1 MMTFSAYSYLTNPM
15 MKQAFLHLGF
25 PDYFRVELAIAKLM
39 VAVLILIPLH
49 SRIKE
54 WVYAGFTITFISACI
69 SHLASG
75 DPAQYR
81 IMPGIFL
88 IPLAVSYYTYHKLQ
102 TASRL
107 IVA

>member
-1 MMTFSAYSYLTNPM
+1 M

-39 VAVLILIPLH
+39 VAVLILRPLH

-69 SHLASG
+69 SHSASG

-107 IVA
+107 VVA